1 MTVQEADR
9 RSQEIL
15 LKNLKTRLFF
25 CEDEIEEEYIKKE
38 IERIE
43 KKDQISPRDR

>member
-1 MTVQEADR
+1 MTVAESDR
-9 RSQEIL
+9 LRQEIL

-25 CEDEIEEEYIKKE
+25 AEDEIEEEYIKKE

>member
-1 MTVQEADR
+1 MTVSQSDKLR
-9 RSQEIL
+9 QEIL

-25 CEDEIEEEYIKKE
+25 CEDEVEEEYIKKE
-38 IERIE
+38 IEKIE